1 MVGRWEREG
10 VLPRAEY
17 RQKLCEL
24 YGKKARELGF
34 VKPGEVPIWNV
45 PYRRNPFFTGREAT
59 LSELHQLLMTTR
71 TASLTQPQAMSGL
84 GGIGKTQVA
93 LEYAYRYGEE
103 YQAVLWV
110 RAESREVLILDFAAL
125 APLLSLPEQH
135 AHDHG
140 QAIDAV
146 KKWLASLSCWLMILD
161 NVEDLRVVS
170 DFIPLTAQG
179 HVLLTT
185 RSQATGPIAHLID
198 IDVMDVDEGVLF
210 LLRRA
215 GVIGQEA
222 TPDAASYTDRVS
234 ANAIAQAM
242 SCLPLALDQA
252 GAYIQE
258 TQCHLTKYL
267 QLSETHRSALL
278 KARGAL
284 ALDHPESVVSTFL
297 LAFEKVQQV
306 NSAAADLLQLCVFL
320 HPDAIPEEIIID
332 GAAELG
338 PNLAPVATD
347 PLLLDSALKDLLK
360 YSLVR
365 RNREAQTLTVHRLV
379 QAVHRDSMA
388 EAIRRQWVERAVRA
402 VNRAF
407 PDMHFANWSRYER
420 CLPQVQVCAAL
431 IQQEGLAFAEAARL
445 FDQAGCYLEE
455 RGQYAEA
462 EPLLRQALVIRQHVL
477 GENHPD
483 TAQSL
488 HNLAIN
494 YWDLI
499 NYAEAEALLRQ
510 ALVIRQQTLGE
521 HHPLSILTLND
532 LAVLFYSVLQNYT
545 EAEPLLQQ
553 VLVLRRHVLGE
564 QHADTAQSFNN
575 LAVLYRIQGK
585 YEEAELLALQSL
597 MIFQRVLGEQ
607 HPDTAQ
613 AYNNLALLYWY
624 QGKYGEAEPLYQQA
638 LIIYEH
644 LFGPQHVSTITVLN
658 NLGRLYYMQGN
669 YTEAEPRLQQALA
682 VREQTLG
689 SQHPDTAQ
697 SLNNVGLLYYIQGNH
712 AQAELLLQRALSIR
726 ERVLGSDNLL
736 TAQSLHS
743 LGILYTAQGKYGEV
757 EPLYQQALHI
767 REIRLGPEHPETAEV
782 LQDLAALHQ
791 RSGYYGKAEAEYE
804 RALTI
809 HERVFGAQ
817 HPKTVATRRHYNE
830 LLRDMGQKNA
840 IEIAEASLP
849 EQVGTEEA

>member
-1 MVGRWEREG
+1 MRNELLEYERNRRNWSREYVAGQIGVPEERMVGRWEREG

-103 YQAVLWV
+103 YEAVLWV

-545 EAEPLLQQ
+545 EAEP
-553 VLVLRRHVLGE
+553 
-564 QHADTAQSFNN
+564 
-575 LAVLYRIQGK
+575 
-585 YEEAELLALQSL
+585 
-597 MIFQRVLGEQ
+597 
-607 HPDTAQ
+607 
-613 AYNNLALLYWY
+613 
-624 QGKYGEAEPLYQQA
+624 
-638 LIIYEH
+638 
-644 LFGPQHVSTITVLN
+644 
-658 NLGRLYYMQGN
+658 
-669 YTEAEPRLQQALA
+669 RLQQALA